1 MPAFGLF
8 WGVQMGGV
16 VCMPRL
22 PCRPPLCQVLFNRT
36 TNQTWREHLSQWD
49 NKPTDSLQWQNALER
64 VKNGQLQATGNPA
77 LINKMSYSQKEEI
90 NSSSTNWEDRR
101 EEHSITVAWESLS
114 YSELIFTER
123 CPCLLCVQTAKKVGE
138 WGDCSKRGSL
148 SEVVNNHCN

>member
-1 MPAFGLF
+1 MWGCREVFVCPGCHASPLF
-8 WGVQMGGV
+8 VKCCLIQLPTKLDESTSVMG
-16 VCMPRL
+16 
-22 PCRPPLCQVLFNRT
+22 Q
-36 TNQTWREHLSQWD
+36 Q
-49 NKPTDSLQWQNALER
+49 PTDSIQWQSALRR

-77 LINKMSYSQKEEI
+77 LINKTSYSQKEEI

-123 CPCLLCVQTAKKVGE
+123 CPSLFCVQTAKKVGE